1 MLTPDTIGELYLST
15 LAPVRYIRQV
25 RERDEQTAAA
35 GDFGGCPF
43 RGEMFDMKQERE
55 MKEDIRIQGQLRV
68 YLQWPLFMAV
78 ILMAANVVIGLVDLK
93 AGIVRDGLYPRLCSV
108 LRLAVSV

>member
-1 MLTPDTIGELYLST
+1 
-15 LAPVRYIRQV
+15 
-25 RERDEQTAAA
+25 
-35 GDFGGCPF
+35 
-43 RGEMFDMKQERE
+43 

-93 AGIVRDGLYPRLCSV
+93 AGIVMTGFTLVYAVFCAWLYLYKRKRLLGGLLDFSAEYARLQQNMLADMAFPRMRWLMRMACCCG
-108 LRLAVSV
+108 

>member
-1 MLTPDTIGELYLST
+1 M
-15 LAPVRYIRQV
+15 

-93 AGIVRDGLYPRLCSV
+93 AGIVMTGFTLVYAVFCAWLYLYKRKRLLGGLLDFSAEYARLQ
-108 LRLAVSV
+108 

>member
-1 MLTPDTIGELYLST
+1 M
-15 LAPVRYIRQV
+15 

-93 AGIVRDGLYPRLCSV
+93 LSLIHI
-108 LRLAVSV
+108 

>member
-1 MLTPDTIGELYLST
+1 
-15 LAPVRYIRQV
+15 
-25 RERDEQTAAA
+25 
-35 GDFGGCPF
+35 
-43 RGEMFDMKQERE
+43 

-93 AGIVRDGLYPRLCSV
+93 AGIVMTGFTLVYAVFCAWLYLYKRKRLLGGLLDFSAEYARLQQNM
-108 LRLAVSV
+108 LADMEFPYAVADENLSLIHI